1 MVLTETSLFTRLLG
15 DYLEDEEYRALQNH
29 LIAHPEAGPVIEAS
43 RCTERASGKISVR
56 HI

>member
-1 MVLTETSLFTRLLG
+1 MVLIETSLFTRLLG